1 MVRSYE
7 RHEPTAAFAL
17 VCSNAAN
24 GVLET
29 DGKTAVLPALED
41 VLVWDVKRGE
51 QVRAPPCSHSHS
63 VPCGTRLAT
72 AAP

>member
-24 GVLET
+24 GVLEA

-41 VLVWDVKRGE
+41 VLVWDVKRL
-51 QVRAPPCSHSHS
+51 SLIHI
-63 VPCGTRLAT
+63 
-72 AAP
+72 